1 MPYLSFMATSQFVD
15 FSFFHSSLQ
24 QLYSKLYS
32 WDDSPTPPPHWH
44 FFIFLQTISD
54 NHNLNRKKTAVEM
67 FIHKPPVSTGTYLNT
82 GNELPTALT
91 LSLSSARKRTHRK
104 FMKRKQQKYLMNFLF
119 IGFFLLRGAALY
131 FSHVKREVRVLV
143 VGVHASNDQF
153 HA

>member
-24 QLYSKLYS
+24 QLYSKLNS
-32 WDDSPTPPPHWH
+32 WDDSPTPPPHRH

-67 FIHKPPVSTGTYLNT
+67 FIHKPPVSPGTYLNT

-91 LSLSSARKRTHRK
+91 LSLIRSQTHTQEIYEKETTKIFNEFSFYWLLPPTGRCI
-104 FMKRKQQKYLMNFLF
+104 LF
-119 IGFFLLRGAALY
+119 FPCEEGGTCFCGGCTC
-131 FSHVKREVRVLV
+131 E
-143 VGVHASNDQF
+143 
-153 HA
+153 